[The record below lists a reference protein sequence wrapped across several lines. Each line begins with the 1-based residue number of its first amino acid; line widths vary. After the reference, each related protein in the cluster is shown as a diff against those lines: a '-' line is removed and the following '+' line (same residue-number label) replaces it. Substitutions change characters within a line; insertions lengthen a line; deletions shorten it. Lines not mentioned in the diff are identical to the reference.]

1 MYTIASYTVH
11 VLVTTLHG
19 AQKVQCHTKHPIE
32 VYIIPSLQL
41 HNRSLG
47 LMSTV

>member
-19 AQKVQCHTKHPIE
+19 AQKYNVILNIQ
-32 VYIIPSLQL
+32 
-41 HNRSLG
+41 
-47 LMSTV
+47 